1 MCLIRNPVPVAG
13 LLYDARAA
21 EHNPTLDLK
30 KKARSVGSGL
40 ARRTELIELGRVKV
54 PVVMT
59 HQDGVLLTE
68 AVKVICHG
76 AGLCYALTKRD
87 QGRIGRVRKP
97 KNSRPAGGPAS
108 WTGEKRKTLRRRSS
122 RASERPPAKITG
134 GHFSPLPTDVKTQEG
149 ATLLTKIHLFAS
161 SASLSCSLRRL
172 PRGWTLCRNI
182 RFSIATPTAA
192 TGAAAVAASLK
203 AKP

>member
-87 QGRIGRVRKP
+87 QGWARS
-97 KNSRPAGGPAS
+97 KNQKLP
-108 WTGEKRKTLRRRSS
+108 SS
-122 RASERPPAKITG
+122 RRPSLMDGRKEEN
-134 GHFSPLPTDVKTQEG
+134 TQEE
-149 ATLLTKIHLFAS
+149 K
-161 SASLSCSLRRL
+161 LSC
-172 PRGWTLCRNI
+172 
-182 RFSIATPTAA
+182 
-192 TGAAAVAASLK
+192 
-203 AKP
+203 